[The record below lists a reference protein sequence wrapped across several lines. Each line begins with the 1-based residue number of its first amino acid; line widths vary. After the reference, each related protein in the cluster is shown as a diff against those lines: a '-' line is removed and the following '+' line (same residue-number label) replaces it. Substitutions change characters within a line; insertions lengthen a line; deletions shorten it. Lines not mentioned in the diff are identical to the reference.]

1 MSVYQVLLVD
11 DEYMILN
18 GLKKIIDW
26 QSLGF
31 QIVATAEN
39 AKEGLAVLEQRQI
52 DLVVTDVTMPE
63 INGLEF
69 IEAAQKERHN
79 FEFMILSGYQEF
91 DYLKGGMQLG
101 AVNYLMKPVNKFEL
115 VESLKKIKTR
125 LDQQNEQKNQ
135 QEIYQELL
143 FSQWLNEELDE
154 ISEEE
159 IIGQISEKQHRIVLI
174 QLARTHATLI
184 NRWLQE
190 RQQIFYYQRNYG
202 DRVLITLLLEADEV
216 DGFCCFVQENF
227 PDQEWLISIGEET
240 DSLDKIPETFQ
251 QAKDNLQLHQFYG
264 DKDEHVFY
272 AVQAETK
279 DQTIDFSSFRRVLQ
293 NKQLEVAQ
301 KMITDFFEQFQ
312 LAAMMPEDIR
322 YSSFLLFMEIQ
333 RELIDLEDEEYL
345 QGIEKIHQAKT
356 VQELQQLLLSFIKK
370 HQRQKKYSDNVEK
383 VIVILHQHYQE
394 PLTLKEVSENL
405 HLNVMYL
412 GQLFKKET
420 KKSFS
425 AYLNHLRMEKAK
437 QLLLHS
443 NQNINEIASE
453 IGYNNTTYFSKLF
466 KKIVGRSP
474 KEYRENS
481 GES

>member
-1 MSVYQVLLVD
+1 MYQVLLVD

-26 QSLGF
+26 KSLGF

-39 AKEGLAVLEQRQI
+39 AKEGLSVLEQQRI

-69 IEAAQKERHN
+69 IEAAQKEHHN

-91 DYLKGGMQLG
+91 DYLKEGMQLG

-115 VESLKKIKTR
+115 IESLKKIKTR

-154 ISEEE
+154 ASEEE

-174 QLARTHATLI
+174 QLSRIHDPLI
-184 NRWLQE
+184 NTWLKE
-190 RQQIFYYQRNYG
+190 HQQIFYYQRNYG
-202 DRVLITLLLEADEV
+202 DRILITLLLEADEV
-216 DGFCCFVQENF
+216 DGFCCFVQENI

-272 AVQAETK
+272 AIQATIKE
-279 DQTIDFSSFRRVLQ
+279 QTIDFSSFRRVLQ
-293 NKQLEVAQ
+293 NKRLDDAQ

-322 YSSFLLFMEIQ
+322 
-333 RELIDLEDEEYL
+333 
-345 QGIEKIHQAKT
+345 
-356 VQELQQLLLSFIKK
+356 
-370 HQRQKKYSDNVEK
+370 
-383 VIVILHQHYQE
+383 
-394 PLTLKEVSENL
+394 
-405 HLNVMYL
+405 
-412 GQLFKKET
+412 
-420 KKSFS
+420 
-425 AYLNHLRMEKAK
+425 
-437 QLLLHS
+437 
-443 NQNINEIASE
+443 
-453 IGYNNTTYFSKLF
+453 
-466 KKIVGRSP
+466 
-474 KEYRENS
+474 
-481 GES
+481 

>member
-174 QLARTHATLI
+174 QLARTHDTLI

-264 DKDEHVFY
+264 DKD
-272 AVQAETK
+272 
-279 DQTIDFSSFRRVLQ
+279 
-293 NKQLEVAQ
+293 
-301 KMITDFFEQFQ
+301 
-312 LAAMMPEDIR
+312 
-322 YSSFLLFMEIQ
+322 
-333 RELIDLEDEEYL
+333 
-345 QGIEKIHQAKT
+345 
-356 VQELQQLLLSFIKK
+356 
-370 HQRQKKYSDNVEK
+370 
-383 VIVILHQHYQE
+383 
-394 PLTLKEVSENL
+394 
-405 HLNVMYL
+405 
-412 GQLFKKET
+412 
-420 KKSFS
+420 
-425 AYLNHLRMEKAK
+425 
-437 QLLLHS
+437 
-443 NQNINEIASE
+443 
-453 IGYNNTTYFSKLF
+453 
-466 KKIVGRSP
+466 
-474 KEYRENS
+474 
-481 GES
+481 

>member
-143 FSQWLNEELDE
+143 FSQWLNE
-154 ISEEE
+154 
-159 IIGQISEKQHRIVLI
+159 
-174 QLARTHATLI
+174 
-184 NRWLQE
+184 
-190 RQQIFYYQRNYG
+190 
-202 DRVLITLLLEADEV
+202 DEV

>member
-1 MSVYQVLLVD
+1 MKLW
-11 DEYMILN
+11 
-18 GLKKIIDW
+18 KK
-26 QSLGF
+26 
-31 QIVATAEN
+31 
-39 AKEGLAVLEQRQI
+39 LAFTGVS
-52 DLVVTDVTMPE
+52 
-63 INGLEF
+63 
-69 IEAAQKERHN
+69 A
-79 FEFMILSGYQEF
+79 
-91 DYLKGGMQLG
+91 
-101 AVNYLMKPVNKFEL
+101 
-115 VESLKKIKTR
+115 
-125 LDQQNEQKNQ
+125 
-135 QEIYQELL
+135 
-143 FSQWLNEELDE
+143 
-154 ISEEE
+154 
-159 IIGQISEKQHRIVLI
+159 
-174 QLARTHATLI
+174 
-184 NRWLQE
+184 
-190 RQQIFYYQRNYG
+190 
-202 DRVLITLLLEADEV
+202 LLLEADEV

-240 DSLDKIPETFQ
+240 DFLDKIPETFQ